1 MFRHLQ
7 IPYRQER
14 WLVGLA
20 DAGLDA
26 ARFLGWPRGSRTPI
40 PAIPRRILLLRLERV
55 GDLVMVLDAIAM
67 VRAMAPS
74 AAIDL
79 VVGSWNRSI
88 AELITAV
95 TTIETLDVP
104 WLAREGSGLSWRE
117 LAGRAKAWRRRGYD
131 LAINFE
137 PDIRSNLLLAL
148 SGAPRRVGISCQGAV
163 ALP

>member
-7 IPYRQER
+7 IPYRRER

-26 ARFLGWPRGSRTPI
+26 ARFLGWPRASRTSRRS
-40 PAIPRRILLLRLERV
+40 IPRRILLLRLERV

-67 VRAMAPS
+67 VRAMAPE

-79 VVGSWNRSI
+79 VVGSWNRPV
-88 AELITAV
+88 ADLIPAV

-104 WLAREGSGLSWRE
+104 WLAR
-117 LAGRAKAWRRRGYD
+117 
-131 LAINFE
+131 
-137 PDIRSNLLLAL
+137 
-148 SGAPRRVGISCQGAV
+148 
-163 ALP
+163 